1 MGKAAAWSRAKKRVK
16 NKPPSSGFNW
26 RSMEALK
33 GVKKNYYWLSQRY
46 RKKSYAANSRRR
58 VDDGGQRPRWRVE
71 GRLRPADQTLSRELD
86 EMVAHD
92 RAVDELRKASTAE
105 HPPGHPPEGAAIV
118 ALHADAPEDT
128 RKDAQPPPDTAGGEA
143 ARSEGPL
150 PRDHFCVRCQTPS
163 QPGGG
168 VALNATLRSSS
179 TFDGPSSGLSR
190 RHSVN

>member
-143 ARSEGPL
+143 ARVEGVTEAVAE
-150 PRDHFCVRCQTPS
+150 RVRLLMRVS
-163 QPGGG
+163 RVESVGI
-168 VALNATLRSSS
+168 LRRLC
-179 TFDGPSSGLSR
+179 GPFA
-190 RHSVN
+190 